1 MAHKDCTVCGKHFDE
16 NGEEIADLTIPKIG
30 TYRLTVENGTGGGII
45 AEGASVTITADEI
58 TGREFV
64 RWEITGLD
72 TSGLVLTNAELTF
85 TMPASDVTATALYS
99 YIDYKV
105 TVVGGTAQV
114 DADAEP
120 TSEVLATYECP
131 VSIFTDTAPAGK
143 RFVRW
148 TSADGVVF
156 EDETSAE
163 TSFTMPAKNVT
174 VTAVFEDIDY
184 TVTVTDGTADK
195 TTAHYG
201 DSVTITAYA
210 APAGQTFDRWEITGI
225 DTASL
230 DLTQAELTFTVG
242 TADIAA
248 KATYKYIDYTVTV
261 EGGTAYTD
269 GDPAE
274 SITAKYGDFVNIVA
288 EVPTGKRF
296 VRWTS
301 DSSEVVFDSETS
313 NFTSF
318 EMPAKN
324 VTVTAVFE
332 DIDYTV
338 TVTDGTADKTTAHY
352 GDTVSITA
360 GEAPEG
366 KVFDKWTCETAG
378 VTIEFASATSAS
390 TTFIMPAG
398 DITVKANYRSVEE
411 APSFEIKVN
420 GGTGA
425 GIYKEG
431 ESVTV
436 TANDPEEGKIF
447 KGWKDE
453 SGNIVSTDM
462 SYTFT
467 VSKNIS
473 LTAVYGDIE
482 YTVTINGGTGGGV
495 YKEGDSVT
503 VTAAEPEEGKIF
515 KGWKDESGNIVST
528 DMSYTFTVSA
538 EVSLTAVYE
547 DKPTGGETGGE
558 TEGGTDGETGGE
570 ITPENPEG
578 LSGGAI
584 AGIVIGSVFG
594 ALIIAYGVCALLY
607 KKKILKGAFFEKI
620 YPFIKD

>member
-1 MAHKDCTVCGKHFDE
+1 M
-16 NGEEIADLTIPKIG
+16 
-30 TYRLTVENGTGGGII
+30 TVENGTGGGII

-120 TSEVLATYECP
+120 TSEVFATYECP
-131 VSIFTDTAPAGK
+131 ISIFATAPTGQ

-301 DSSEVVFDSETS
+301 DSAEVVFDSETS

-360 GEAPEG
+360 GEAAEG
-366 KVFDKWTCETAG
+366 KVFDKWTCETDG
-378 VTIEFASATSAS
+378 ITIEFASATSAS

-398 DITVKANYRSVEE
+398 DITVKANGNRERARRRQDFQGLERRKRQHRQHRKSLHLYRQR
-411 APSFEIKVN
+411 
-420 GGTGA
+420 
-425 GIYKEG
+425 
-431 ESVTV
+431 
-436 TANDPEEGKIF
+436 
-447 KGWKDE
+447 
-453 SGNIVSTDM
+453 
-462 SYTFT
+462 
-467 VSKNIS
+467 
-473 LTAVYGDIE
+473 
-482 YTVTINGGTGGGV
+482 
-495 YKEGDSVT
+495 
-503 VTAAEPEEGKIF
+503 
-515 KGWKDESGNIVST
+515 
-528 DMSYTFTVSA
+528 
-538 EVSLTAVYE
+538 
-547 DKPTGGETGGE
+547 
-558 TEGGTDGETGGE
+558 
-570 ITPENPEG
+570 
-578 LSGGAI
+578 
-584 AGIVIGSVFG
+584 
-594 ALIIAYGVCALLY
+594 
-607 KKKILKGAFFEKI
+607 
-620 YPFIKD
+620 